1 MTAENLAEAR
11 RNFAAADA
19 VHQAHLAKVRSI
31 QDRIQVAKAKQSAI
45 TNRRVAGT
53 DSPDDAAE
61 FAALGADLE
70 LLKEMLT
77 EAQAAA
83 SAKAP
88 DHERNLLSQ
97 AETLHQREQDAVNYE
112 ALLQSCQ
119 KLDQA
124 LCDCIAQTAAFGRK
138 IGHVSLSQSWR
149 PSDTLHRAISYGV
162 PPGGA
167 V

>member
-11 RNFAAADA
+11 RNFAEADSA
-19 VHQAHLAKVRSI
+19 YQALKAKARSI
-31 QDRIQVAKAKQSAI
+31 EDRIAVARAKQAEI
-45 TNRRVAGT
+45 TNKRVNGT
-53 DSPDDAAE
+53 ATDADTAE

-124 LCDCIAQTAAFGRK
+124 LCDCIAQTAAFGKRL
-138 IGHVSLSQSWR
+138 GHASLSQSWR